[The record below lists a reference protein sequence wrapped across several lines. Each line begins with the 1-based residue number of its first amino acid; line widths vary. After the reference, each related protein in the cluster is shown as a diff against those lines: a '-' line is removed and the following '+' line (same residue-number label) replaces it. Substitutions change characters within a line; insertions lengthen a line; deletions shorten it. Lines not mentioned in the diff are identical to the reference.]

1 VSRADEGA
9 AADPHVPL
17 QIGRQVAA
25 LRAEAERRASVRRR
39 RRQTLPAIVAGSATL
54 AGLGLAGSWVDGR
67 LPKPVAVLAPAV
79 QPATAV
85 DQARVDA
92 LERQLTADEQ
102 ALQALAGEA
111 AGKRGV
117 AAPAPAHTS
126 PPGSVGPNPV
136 SAATATRQPQ
146 PAPGLARP
154 VGNAPATHATTGAS
168 HAH

>member
-1 VSRADEGA
+1 VSRSDEGA
-9 AADPHVPL
+9 VADPDVPL

-25 LRAEAERRASVRRR
+25 LWAEAERRAAVGRR

-54 AGLGLAGSWVDGR
+54 VGLGLAGSWVDGR

-111 AGKRGV
+111 AAKRGV
-117 AAPAPAHTS
+117 AAPAFTS
-126 PPGSVGPNPV
+126 PPGSLGPNPMSV
-136 SAATATRQPQ
+136 ATATRRPQ

-154 VGNAPATHATTGAS
+154 VANAPATHATTGAS